1 MYLTIEFL
9 PDGSFD
15 VESKNVGQGLMVI
28 PTTDGK
34 YILVNFTIDG
44 DFAEIYDDLKELIK
58 KVREYYGDDIA
69 EVVVNELKEYYGDDI
84 LEDENESIQD

>member
-9 PDGSFD
+9 PKFH
-15 VESKNVGQGLMVI
+15 VESKNIDQGLMII
-28 PTTDGK
+28 PTTDNK

-58 KVREYYGDDIA
+58 KVREYYG
-69 EVVVNELKEYYGDDI
+69 NDI
-84 LEDENESIQD
+84 LEES

>member
-1 MYLTIEFL
+1 MYLTIKFL
-9 PDGSFD
+9 PFEVKIRNID
-15 VESKNVGQGLMVI
+15 QGLMVI

-58 KVREYYGDDIA
+58 KVKEYYGDDIAKVVINELREYYGDDI
-69 EVVVNELKEYYGDDI
+69 V
-84 LEDENESIQD
+84 ENETIQN